1 MIVALTG
8 EDGDSAVADLAEDL
22 AMLRVAAG
30 KRVLLVSPNP
40 RPYDAQLFD
49 DLVIDAS
56 LRSQDTALARAGVI
70 LALLRPEALERDG
83 CAELLARLKVMQSV
97 NPSARVLV
105 TVAHGR
111 RPLTAHQ
118 AGCVLVFVAQLPHA
132 RLADTL
138 VLEDGH
144 DTYHSRHSELE
155 LQAYKED
162 GKLCAP
168 EVRHLYREIFPQHS
182 SYHHLG
188 ALLPRSCPL

>member
-8 EDGDSAVADLAEDL
+8 MDCDNAVADLAEDL

-40 RPYDAQLFD
+40 GPYDAQLYD

-56 LRSQDTALARAGVI
+56 QRDDLALARANVV

-83 CAELLARLKVMQSV
+83 CADVLARLQAAQRV
-97 NPSARVLV
+97 NPAARLLV

-111 RPLTAHQ
+111 RPLSPHQ
-118 AGCVLVFVAQLPHA
+118 AGCLLVFVAQLPHA

-138 VLEDGH
+138 VLADGE

-162 GKLCAP
+162 RKLCAP
-168 EVRHLYREIFPQHS
+168 EVRHLYREIFRPRLEAA
-182 SYHHLG
+182 YMG
-188 ALLPRSCPL
+188 ALFPRQAV